1 LGEKTALFISKGFP
15 FVIKAGR
22 VSSYTELK
30 MKVVLYQRVSTDKQ
44 AQSGLGLEAQNEAL
58 TALCARQGY
67 QIVSTHTDEG
77 VSGKTSLQD
86 RPELLEAIA
95 SIKGSGA
102 QALLVAKLDRLSRDV
117 LVLLTMERTL
127 ASVGAR
133 LLSASGEGTEDDSP
147 QGKLVKT
154 ILAAVA
160 ENEAAMV
167 SVRTKA
173 AMKAA
178 KTQGKHIGRP
188 PMGMEKNEWG
198 EWEAGQEFY
207 LVVQILMARY
217 RKKMTYQAVADWM
230 SENTEGRSFTY
241 AHIYR
246 TCKRWGR
253 MTDWYRPYKELTDIQ
268 RGMENPAWLQDYD
281 KAPKL

>member
-1 LGEKTALFISKGFP
+1 
-15 FVIKAGR
+15 
-22 VSSYTELK
+22 
-30 MKVVLYQRVSTDKQ
+30 M
-44 AQSGLGLEAQNEAL
+44 
-58 TALCARQGY
+58 
-67 QIVSTHTDEG
+67 VSTHTDEG
-77 VSGKTSLQD
+77 VSGKTGLQD
-86 RPELLEAIA
+86 RPELLNAIA
-95 SIKGSGA
+95 SIKQSGA

-127 ASVGAR
+127 SSLGAR

-178 KTQGKHIGRP
+178 KSQGKHIGRP

-198 EWEAGQEFY
+198 EWEAGEDFY
-207 LVVQILMARY
+207 LVVQILMARF
-217 RKKMTYQAVADWM
+217 RKKMSYQGICDFM
-230 SENTEGRSFTY
+230 NENTDGRTFSY
-241 AHIYR
+241 PLIYN

-253 MTDWYRPYKELTDIQ
+253 MTVWYRPYKELTDITA
-268 RGMENPAWLQDYD
+268 GMSEPAWLQSYD
-281 KAPKL
+281 NSPKL